1 MMLGTVTTL
10 GGVALIPG
18 HASKMPHGGCVFVPL
33 AAPVPT
39 TELLLVLPKQEAS
52 KELTTLTSLIAE
64 LAAQL
69 AKA

>member
-1 MMLGTVTTL
+1 M
-10 GGVALIPG
+10 
-18 HASKMPHGGCVFVPL
+18 FVPL

-64 LAAQL
+64 LAGQIAKGEAGEVL
-69 AKA
+69 ASLRDAWAMKTC